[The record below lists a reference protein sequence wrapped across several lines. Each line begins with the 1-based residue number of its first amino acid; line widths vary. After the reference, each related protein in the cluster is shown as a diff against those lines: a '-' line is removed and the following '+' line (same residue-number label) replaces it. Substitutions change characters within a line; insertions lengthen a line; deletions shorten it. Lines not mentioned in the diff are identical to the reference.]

1 MLFRDREQFDPAIF
15 DTLLR
20 SPRITRRALV
30 FRLLPRSLFTF
41 LSLPILQSCMRAEL
55 PAETFVAKVRHY
67 SSDIRS
73 AILSGFRELGVRSDE
88 IKGKSILLKPNL
100 VETRANA
107 PHINTHPSVI
117 RAAIEAFRNLGA
129 SQVMVAE
136 GSGHCRDPLR
146 LLEETGIM
154 DVLSEDRIPFVDLN
168 YDDIYTV
175 PNAGGHSRLRT
186 LTLPLTLRKVDWIVS
201 MAKMKTH
208 HWAGVTLSMKN
219 LFGLMPGSYYG
230 WPKNVLHHAGID
242 DCILD
247 INATV
252 RPHFAIVD
260 GIVGMEGD
268 GPIMGTPKE
277 AGVIVMGRNFPA
289 VDATCARVMGINPQR
304 VEHLTDSSGR
314 MGTIRDENIRQRGET
329 ISSVQTPFTLI
340 DKIPAQ
346 RALLR

>member
-1 MLFRDREQFDPAIF
+1 MPYRDRERFNPNILDM
-15 DTLLR
+15 LLR
-20 SPRITRRALV
+20 SSRISRRDLIFRALPCG
-30 FRLLPRSLFTF
+30 LLSILA
-41 LSLPILQSCMRAEL
+41 LPLIQSCMRSE
-55 PAETFVAKVRHY
+55 PHVDTFVAKVPRY
-67 SSDIRS
+67 NADIRS

-100 VETRANA
+100 VETKADA
-107 PHINTHPSVI
+107 PHINTHPGVI
-117 RAAIEAFRNLGA
+117 RAAIEAFRSLGA

-154 DVLSEDRIPFVDLN
+154 DVLAEDRIPFVDLN
-168 YDDIYTV
+168 YDDIYMV
-175 PNAGGHSRLRT
+175 PNTGGHSRLKT

-201 MAKMKTH
+201 LAKLKTH
-208 HWAGVTLSMKN
+208 HWTGVTLSMKN

-230 WPKNVLHHAGID
+230 WPKNVLHHAGIE

-277 AGVIVMGRNFPA
+277 AGVIIMGRNFPA
-289 VDATCARVMGINPQR
+289 VDATCARIMGINPKR
-304 VEHLTDSSGR
+304 VDHLADSSGR
-314 MGTIRDENIRQRGET
+314 RGAIREENIRQRGET